1 MATTYL
7 LIFFYLLNLFVNI
20 IVSLYEPNIITN
32 RVTLREKLY
41 IYIYIYVSKF
51 AICDKFNPDI
61 LILSF

>member
-20 IVSLYEPNIITN
+20 IVSLYETNIITN

-41 IYIYIYVSKF
+41 IYIYISKF